1 MQICTKKMV
10 LANYKKV
17 LRKEKLNCLMV
28 RIILIYY
35 VNCYYFLEDPV
46 KDWAKMLE
54 EEKEGS
60 SEPTLFD

>member
-1 MQICTKKMV
+1 MV

-17 LRKEKLNCLMV
+17 LRKEKLSNGKNYTHVLCKL
-28 RIILIYY
+28 LY
-35 VNCYYFLEDPV
+35 NFLEDPV

-54 EEKEGS
+54 EEKEEP